1 MELLDV
7 VDENNNLIGK
17 TEDREL
23 IHQKG
28 LYHREVGIWIMNE
41 KGEILVQKRSAN
53 KKQAPNKW
61 GVTAGHV
68 DAGQEPIE
76 VAIREVLE
84 EIGLELSKE
93 DIEFLFVVKKYKKFS
108 DTQYNNN
115 FQCIYFTKTNREI
128 SEYIIQE
135 EELSEVKYISI
146 EELEK
151 IIENKDE
158 KYTFSKSEY
167 FEKLIEILKEK
178 RKLILM

>member
-17 TEDREL
+17 TEDREI

-61 GVTAGHV
+61 GITAGHV
-68 DAGQEPIE
+68 DAGEEPIK
-76 VAIREVLE
+76 VAIREVFE

-93 DIEFLFVVKKYKKFS
+93 EIEFLFIAKKHKKFS

-115 FQCIYFTKTNREI
+115 FQYIYFAKTNKKIE
-128 SEYIIQE
+128 EYVIQE
-135 EELSEVKYISI
+135 EELSELKYISI

-151 IIENKDE
+151 VIENKDE

-167 FEKLIEILKEK
+167 FETLMKILNEK
-178 RKLILM
+178 SLN